1 MVNTF
6 KGKRI
11 LVMGL
16 GLHGGA
22 VSVVKWLLKHD
33 VELTITDL
41 KTKKE
46 LKKSLD
52 IINKIKGFK
61 DIQYTL
67 GKHKLKD
74 FENQDLIIQNPGVPK
89 DSKYILRARKNS
101 IPVINEALMFFG
113 LYPSKVIGI
122 TGTRGKST
130 TSTLTHKILKSKIKN
145 NVLAGNIATTP
156 MFTVLDKLKKNSLP
170 VLELSSWHLESLE
183 EYSISPHIAVITNI
197 LPDHLNRYNSFNEY
211 KKAKIAII
219 KNQKKDDVAILNY
232 DNIHTKKLNKKTK
245 AKVYYFSL
253 KKKVKG
259 GYILNNNI
267 YFNNIKVMS
276 LDNIKLLGEHNL
288 YNILSAITI
297 AKIIGISNK
306 NIEEAVNNFKGIDYR
321 LQYIG
326 KIKGLSVY
334 NDATS
339 TTPDATI
346 AAINAMKKDN
356 IILIAGGEDK
366 LLKYNNLAKIIK
378 QKVGFLL
385 LLSGSASDELIK
397 ELKKVRFED
406 YKMISDIK
414 KLKTAWK
421 SALKHASNDN
431 CCILFSPSA
440 ASFNMFLNE
449 FERAKEFNKLFNETK
464 KKEKSC

>member
-6 KGKRI
+6 KDKKI

-22 VSVVKWLLKHD
+22 VSVVKWLLKKD
-33 VELTITDL
+33 VKLTITDL

-52 IINKIKGFK
+52 MINKIKGSK
-61 DIQYTL
+61 NIQYTL

-74 FENQDLIIQNPGVPK
+74 FENQDLIIQNPGVPR
-89 DSKYILRARKNS
+89 DSKYILRARDNN
-101 IPVINEALMFFG
+101 IPIINEALMFFG

-183 EYSISPHIAVITNI
+183 EYGVSPYTAVITNI
-197 LPDHLNRYNSFNEY
+197 LPDHLNRYDNFNEY

-219 KNQKKDDVAILNY
+219 KNQKKDDIAILNY

>member
-6 KGKRI
+6 KDKKI

-22 VSVVKWLLKHD
+22 VSVVKWLLKKD
-33 VELTITDL
+33 VKLTITDL

-52 IINKIKGFK
+52 MINKIKGSK
-61 DIQYTL
+61 NIQYTL

-74 FENQDLIIQNPGVPK
+74 FENQDLIIQNPGVPR
-89 DSKYILRARKNS
+89 DSKYILRARDNN
-101 IPVINEALMFFG
+101 IPIINEALMFFR

-259 GYILNNNI
+259 SYILNNSI
-267 YFNNIKVMS
+267 YFNNTKVMPLNNIKV
-276 LDNIKLLGEHNL
+276 LGEHNL

-297 AKIIGISNK
+297 AKVVGVSNK
-306 NIEEAVNNFKGIDYR
+306 NIEKAVNNFKGIDYR

>member
-1 MVNTF
+1 
-6 KGKRI
+6 
-11 LVMGL
+11 MGL

-22 VSVVKWLLKHD
+22 FSVVKWLLKKD
-33 VELTITDL
+33 VKLTITDL

-52 IINKIKGFK
+52 MINKIKGSK
-61 DIQYTL
+61 NIQYTL

-74 FENQDLIIQNPGVPK
+74 FENQDLIIQNPGVPR
-89 DSKYILRARKNS
+89 DSKYILRARDNN
-101 IPVINEALMFFG
+101 IPIINEALMFFG

-259 GYILNNNI
+259 GYILNNSI
-267 YFNNIKVMS
+267 YFNNTKVMPLNNIKV
-276 LDNIKLLGEHNL
+276 LGEHNL

-297 AKIIGISNK
+297 AKVVGVSNK
-306 NIEEAVNNFKGIDYR
+306 NIEKAVNNFKGIDYR

-366 LLKYNNLAKIIK
+366 LLEYNDLAKVIK

-385 LLSGSASDELIK
+385 LLSGSASDKLIK

-406 YKMISDIK
+406 YKMISDIL
-414 KLKTAWK
+414 KLKVAWK
-421 SALKHASNDN
+421 SALKHASDDN
-431 CCILFSPSA
+431 CCIVFSPSA

-449 FERAKEFNKLFNETK
+449 FERAKEFNKLYDKAK
-464 KKEKSC
+464 KKEKSN